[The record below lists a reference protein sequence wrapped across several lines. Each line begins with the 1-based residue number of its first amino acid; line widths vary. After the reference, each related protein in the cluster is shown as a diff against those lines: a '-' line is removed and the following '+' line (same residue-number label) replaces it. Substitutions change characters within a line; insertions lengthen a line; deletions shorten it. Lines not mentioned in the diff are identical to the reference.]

1 MGRSHKQQSINQR
14 EKAMLQSSDGK
25 MSADAIEILGM
36 SIHELR
42 SLARRL
48 HILDYQYLTR
58 KQLAEG
64 LAAIANGDP
73 TDLSSDRNRL

>member
-1 MGRSHKQQSINQR
+1 
-14 EKAMLQSSDGK
+14 MLQSSDGK

-48 HILDYQYLTR
+48 HILDYQYLEPIR
-58 KQLAEG
+58 KVRGSLINSYVDVKVVG
-64 LAAIANGDP
+64 
-73 TDLSSDRNRL
+73 